1 MSGGIYF
8 QSWSYSR
15 CHTLFHLILFWKRN
29 PRFITNRCLLTI
41 LSVYLFTFWKCLFSF
56 TLGLM
61 SFPLHFYTVYFLYLE
76 FWLLILG
83 IFSMT
88 KVGEC
93 ICCSS
98 CFFCIGS
105 FINLKKNTS
114 QVKIDNSRQKNTTL
128 LVSGINLSCLMGY
141 IIIRIY

>member
-1 MSGGIYF
+1 MPYTISLNTVLEEKPQIHY
-8 QSWSYSR
+8 QSVPFN
-15 CHTLFHLILFWKRN
+15 HTI
-29 PRFITNRCLLTI
+29 CV
-41 LSVYLFTFWKCLFSF
+41 SVYLLKVFVLIHIGVDVISF
-56 TLGLM
+56 TL
-61 SFPLHFYTVYFLYLE
+61 LYSLLFFLE

-114 QVKIDNSRQKNTTL
+114 QVKIDNSRQKKYN
-128 LVSGINLSCLMGY
+128 
-141 IIIRIY
+141 IIGVWH